1 MVVFPSAPHPHH
13 SDMAP
18 HGFGTLRYKIRYDH
32 SLGKL
37 HVTVVEC
44 QNLPKKDLI
53 GSIDPY
59 VKVFLMPGNHADL
72 KTKSLK
78 KDQNPSFNDEFSF
91 VIDVANAQKKTI
103 VYQVYDK
110 DLVGKDDP
118 VCEYQVPLWLVNMKE
133 DVDKEVDLEKATL
146 ENKKPVLKLKRP
158 PAASQRSSV
167 SSMASSL
174 GATTFAA
181 SGGYTS
187 TIGGSGA
194 STSYRES
201 STYQQSSSGQAFN
214 AGQAGQGFHGSTV
227 GQGFHASN
235 GGQGYHSSHS
245 TSTVIR
251 RHSGSSDDGTP
262 TRRPLSQDHALSLHL
277 LNERLE
283 KYIEK
288 IKLNPE
294 SNRAS
299 IDIVEQQ
306 DAKGLNIESLAE
318 YHEWLEICHQY
329 ELEEEDLAK
338 LRTEN
343 EALSFENASI
353 KSGNDRLEYEI
364 QEFEAKIRKMRED
377 IDLLKGRYKS
387 EKEVLER
394 QRMEKESSLEGAF
407 HLTQELPKD
416 WRESN
421 VEIMVNNARASLYDD
436 KRRFIDSVNSR
447 EWEEEKTSQ
456 SFDKTE
462 IRNKIKEQYD
472 RRLKEELEKLRAEYD
487 DFFKYVNLST
497 KQIYENK
504 MTELRKKMG
513 EMTPDER
520 REVDEILRKLKEA
533 KERAFSESLEE
544 DEAYWKAMLDEKK
557 RELAWLQEQFHSLE
571 FAYREF
577 SKTGGVSKEEVKRY
591 SELIQGV
598 KVQRVN
604 EHAKQFYE
612 GDNLHVAES
621 SSSSSSSSSEDEAFD
636 KPHRS
641 SKH

>member
-1 MVVFPSAPHPHH
+1 
-13 SDMAP
+13 
-18 HGFGTLRYKIRYDH
+18 
-32 SLGKL
+32 
-37 HVTVVEC
+37 
-44 QNLPKKDLI
+44 
-53 GSIDPY
+53 
-59 VKVFLMPGNHADL
+59 LM
-72 KTKSLK
+72 
-78 KDQNPSFNDEFSF
+78 
-91 VIDVANAQKKTI
+91 
-103 VYQVYDK
+103 
-110 DLVGKDDP
+110 
-118 VCEYQVPLWLVNMKE
+118 
-133 DVDKEVDLEKATL
+133 
-146 ENKKPVLKLKRP
+146 
-158 PAASQRSSV
+158 
-167 SSMASSL
+167 
-174 GATTFAA
+174 
-181 SGGYTS
+181 
-187 TIGGSGA
+187 
-194 STSYRES
+194 
-201 STYQQSSSGQAFN
+201 
-214 AGQAGQGFHGSTV
+214 
-227 GQGFHASN
+227 
-235 GGQGYHSSHS
+235 
-245 TSTVIR
+245 
-251 RHSGSSDDGTP
+251 
-262 TRRPLSQDHALSLHL
+262 
-277 LNERLE
+277 
-283 KYIEK
+283 
-288 IKLNPE
+288 
-294 SNRAS
+294 
-299 IDIVEQQ
+299 
-306 DAKGLNIESLAE
+306 
-318 YHEWLEICHQY
+318 
-329 ELEEEDLAK
+329 
-338 LRTEN
+338 RTEN

-504 MTELRKKMG
+504 LTELRKKMG

-533 KERAFSESLEE
+533 KDRIKDLELEKLKLSQKERALSESLEE

-641 SKH
+641 SKEETSSTNSGYSNDEARRQDQAPRRILKKKSRDSA